1 MSDMDKRVVQKTN
14 RMYWDIKGN
23 DFLQAIVLPYYGAY
37 ISEEKWQLAERA
49 GMFPVTFVIK
59 ARKA

>member
-1 MSDMDKRVVQKTN
+1 
-14 RMYWDIKGN
+14 MYWDIKGN